1 MYRGKW
7 KREPSE
13 ESRRASYQERLFRET
28 HRRAPPAAP
37 VPAPLNAPEEKPP
50 ARRAGR
56 NFGEFFSALDPEDAA
71 LVILIL
77 FLLVDRE
84 EPDVLLVGALL
95 YLLLGK

>member
-1 MYRGKW
+1 MYRGKL

-28 HRRAPPAAP
+28 RRQAAP
-37 VPAPLNAPEEKPP
+37 VIPQAAPLTASEEQPP
-50 ARRAGR
+50 ARRSGR
-56 NFGEFFSALDPEDAA
+56 NIGEFFSTLDPEDAA